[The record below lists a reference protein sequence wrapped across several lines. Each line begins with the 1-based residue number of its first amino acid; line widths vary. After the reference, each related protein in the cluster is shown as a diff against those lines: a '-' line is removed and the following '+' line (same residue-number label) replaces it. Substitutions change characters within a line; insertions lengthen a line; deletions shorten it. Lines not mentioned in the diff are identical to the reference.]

1 MNKIRNEKEE
11 RTEREKIQ
19 KITRTYY
26 KSLFSTKLKNL
37 DKMDKFLDRYQIT
50 KLIQDLIN
58 DINSWITPK
67 KIEAVINSLS
77 NKQANKNQTNKA
89 RTTCI

>member
-58 DINSWITPK
+58 DINS
-67 KIEAVINSLS
+67 
-77 NKQANKNQTNKA
+77 
-89 RTTCI
+89 